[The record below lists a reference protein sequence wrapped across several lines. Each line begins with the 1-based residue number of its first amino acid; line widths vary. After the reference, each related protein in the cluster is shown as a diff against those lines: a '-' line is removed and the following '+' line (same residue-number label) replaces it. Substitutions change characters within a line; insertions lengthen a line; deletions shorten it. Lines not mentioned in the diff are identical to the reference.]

1 MEPRSALALKIMRE
15 QFLAVVALRMRQKS
29 LTERQKQWFELG
41 LRYLMT
47 GEFADEQTVVAL

>member
-1 MEPRSALALKIMRE
+1 M
-15 QFLAVVALRMRQKS
+15 VALRMRQKS